1 MFLINDNTLASNN
14 LSLLKGN
21 ILERIQKVIMTTDD
35 KGKDERL
42 E

>member
-1 MFLINDNTLASNN
+1 MFLINDNALASDN
-14 LSLLKGN
+14 LSLLRGN